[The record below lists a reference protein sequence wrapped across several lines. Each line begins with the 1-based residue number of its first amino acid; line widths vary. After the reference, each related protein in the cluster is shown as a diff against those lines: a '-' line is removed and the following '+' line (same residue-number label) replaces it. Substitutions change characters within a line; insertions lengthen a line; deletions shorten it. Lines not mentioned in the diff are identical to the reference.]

1 MVFPVVGGNESKGYE
16 ISNSLRFNDGDS
28 PGLAITPSGA
38 GNRKTWTYSG
48 WVKLSALGT
57 GQEHILMVNGG
68 NSDSTWVQLRF
79 EDNDFTFSFY
89 NQRAIRTDRKF
100 RDPSAWYHIV
110 VAVDTTQGTDSNRI
124 KLYINGVQ
132 ETSFSETNY
141 PSQND
146 DTGVNGTY
154 RHFIG
159 GEGGTS
165 GNASGSFFDGYMT
178 EVHLVDGSQLLPTS
192 FGEFDDNGVWI
203 PKKYSGSYGTNGF
216 FLQFKQTGTS
226 QNSSGIGADTSGNDN
241 HFAVTNL
248 AALDVTEDTCTNNFA
263 TLLPTVR
270 HTGTITLSEGNTKIV
285 TGTDSQNSGK
295 YSTFVLTGGKWYWE
309 VKQDVNLNTM
319 GLIIPSTYKDNTT
332 DPSVGG
338 MSHYYAGIYRQY
350 NNTVM
355 KSRNQSGGSNYNSTV
370 TGGSNSI
377 PEISANDI
385 IMFALD
391 MDNGYLYVGTNGTFH
406 NSADPANGTNAFNL
420 PTNYTEGMS
429 PHIEGDGGTAHI
441 NFGNPAFSI
450 SSGNNDG
457 KYGNFEYSVPS
468 GYYALCTK
476 RLAEFG

>member
-16 ISNSLRFNDGDS
+16 ISNSLRFNRGDTAFLEKTFS
-28 PGLAITPSGA
+28 SA
-38 GNRKTWTYSG
+38 GNRRTFTISF
-48 WVKLSALGT
+48 WVKRGVLGATDEVHIYSADADNFIRF
-57 GQEHILMVNGG
+57 ESN
-68 NSDSTWVQLRF
+68 DRLRF
-79 EDNDFTFSFY
+79 ACNTQGVNPVLETN
-89 NQRAIRTDRKF
+89 RVF
-100 RDPSAWYHIV
+100 RDPAAWYHIFF
-110 VAVDTTQGTDSNRI
+110 AVDTTQSDASNRF
-124 KLYINGVQ
+124 KLYVNGVE
-132 ETSFSETNY
+132 ETSFATDSRSSI
-141 PSQND
+141 SQNTD
-146 DTGVNGTY
+146 LDFNNSSQHCVGT
-154 RHFIG
+154 RSQS
-159 GEGGTS
+159 TS
-165 GNASGSFFDGYMT
+165 DSPYDGYIT
-178 EVHLVDGSQLLPTS
+178 EFHSIDGTAKAHTD

-203 PKKYSGSYGTNGF
+203 PKKYTGTYGTNGF
-216 FLQFKQTGTS
+216 FMEFKQTGTS
-226 QNSSGIGADTSGNDN
+226 ANSSGIGADTSGNDN
-241 HFAVTNL
+241 HFTPTNL

-295 YSTFVLTGGKWYWE
+295 YSTFVLTSGKWYWE

-350 NNTVM
+350 NGTVM
-355 KSRNQSGGSNYNSTV
+355 KSRNQSSGSNYNSTV

>member
-16 ISNSLRFNDGDS
+16 ISNSLRFNRGDS
-28 PGLAITPSGA
+28 PYLNRTPSSA
-38 GNRKTWTYSG
+38 GNRQTWTTSF
-48 WVKLSALGT
+48 WIKRTSLGT
-57 GQEHILMVNGG
+57 SQHIF
-68 NSDSTWVQLRF
+68 STYTGTASINTQC
-79 EDNDFTFSFY
+79 DF
-89 NQRAIRTDRKF
+89 RTDNTFEFYDHNGSSYNWYYLTNRLF
-100 RDPSAWYHIV
+100 RDVSAWYHFV
-110 VAVDTTQGTDSNRI
+110 LAVDTTQSSASDRVKI
-124 KLYINGVQ
+124 YVNGVQ
-132 ETSFSETNY
+132 ETSFSSSTN

-146 DTGVNGTY
+146 NTADWNNNSEHRIG
-154 RHFIG
+154 RH
-159 GEGGTS
+159 S
-165 GNASGSFFDGYMT
+165 SNYLDGYLT
-178 EVHLVDGSQLLPTS
+178 EFHNVDGSQLLPTS
-192 FGEFDDNGVWI
+192 FGKFDNNGVWV
-203 PKKYSGSYGTNGF
+203 PKKYTGTYGTNGF

-226 QNSSGIGADTSGNDN
+226 QNSSGIGADTSGND
-241 HFAVTNL
+241 HHWAVNNI

-450 SSGNNDG
+450 SSGNTDG
-457 KYGNFEYSVPS
+457 KYGNFEYAPPS

>member
-16 ISNSLRFNDGDS
+16 ISNSLRFNPGDS
-28 PGLAITPSGA
+28 PRLTRTTGTAT
-38 GNRKTWTYSG
+38 NETKFTYSTWIKQNVASSG
-48 WVKLSALGT
+48 QFAWLTSGSLNSGT
-57 GQEHILMVNGG
+57 DCFLLN
-68 NSDSTWVQLRF
+68 F
-79 EDNDFTFSFY
+79 NDQKFQFVTTG
-89 NQRAIRTDRKF
+89 ATDANVISNAVF
-100 RDPSAWYHIV
+100 RDESAWYHFV
-110 VAVDTTQGTDSNRI
+110 VEVDTTQGTAANRM
-124 KLYINGVQ
+124 KFYVNGTQ
-132 ETSFSETNY
+132 LTSFGTASY
-141 PSQND
+141 PSQD
-146 DTGVNGTY
+146 YTFTVSSQTAVLGAYDA
-154 RHFIG
+154 G
-159 GEGGTS
+159 GYAGH
-165 GNASGSFFDGYMT
+165 FDGYMAET
-178 EVHLVDGSQLLPTS
+178 HYIDGTAYDADY
-192 FGEFDDNGVWI
+192 FGETNDNGVWI
-203 PKKYSGSYGTNGF
+203 PKKFTGSYGTNGF
-216 FLQFKQTGTS
+216 FLEYKQTGTS

-248 AALDVTEDTCTNNFA
+248 AATDITEDTPTNNFA
-263 TLLPTVR
+263 TLLPIVR

-295 YSTFVLTGGKWYWE
+295 YSTFVLTSGKWYWE

-450 SSGNNDG
+450 SSGNTDG
-457 KYGNFEYSVPS
+457 EYGNFEYAPPS

>member
-16 ISNSLRFNDGDS
+16 ISNSLRFNPGDS
-28 PGLAITPSGA
+28 PKLTRTNASGGDRQKFTISFWTKRANIGTTHIFFDA
-38 GNRKTWTYSG
+38 GTSTSTDTGSFSCSINSSDKLFIGGGATSFRQTNR
-48 WVKLSALGT
+48 L
-57 GQEHILMVNGG
+57 
-68 NSDSTWVQLRF
+68 
-79 EDNDFTFSFY
+79 
-89 NQRAIRTDRKF
+89 F
-100 RDPSAWYHIV
+100 RDVSAWYHIV
-110 VAVDTTQGTDSNRI
+110 IAVDSTDGTADNRI
-124 KLYINGVQ
+124 KIYVNGVQ
-132 ETSFSETNY
+132 ETSFTTNNAM
-141 PSQND
+141 SQNLN
-146 DTGVNGTY
+146 TPVNESSKVHQICN
-154 RHFIG
+154 RQK
-159 GEGGTS
+159 S
-165 GNASGSFFDGYMT
+165 SSLPFDGYMT
-178 EVHLVDGSQLLPTS
+178 EFHLIDGAQKAQTD
-192 FGEFDDNGVWI
+192 FGKFDNNGVWI
-203 PKKYSGSYGTNGF
+203 PKKYTGTYGTNGF
-216 FLQFKQTGTS
+216 FMEFKQTGTS
-226 QNSSGIGADTSGNDN
+226 ANSSGIGADTSGNDN
-241 HFAVTNL
+241 HFTPTNL

-263 TLLPTVR
+263 TLLPIVR

-295 YSTFVLTGGKWYWE
+295 YSTFVLTAGKWYWE

-450 SSGNNDG
+450 SSGNSDG

-468 GYYALCTK
+468 GFYALCTK

>member
-1 MVFPVVGGNESKGYE
+1 
-16 ISNSLRFNDGDS
+16 
-28 PGLAITPSGA
+28 
-38 GNRKTWTYSG
+38 
-48 WVKLSALGT
+48 
-57 GQEHILMVNGG
+57 
-68 NSDSTWVQLRF
+68 
-79 EDNDFTFSFY
+79 
-89 NQRAIRTDRKF
+89 
-100 RDPSAWYHIV
+100 
-110 VAVDTTQGTDSNRI
+110 
-124 KLYINGVQ
+124 
-132 ETSFSETNY
+132 
-141 PSQND
+141 
-146 DTGVNGTY
+146 
-154 RHFIG
+154 
-159 GEGGTS
+159 
-165 GNASGSFFDGYMT
+165 
-178 EVHLVDGSQLLPTS
+178 
-192 FGEFDDNGVWI
+192 
-203 PKKYSGSYGTNGF
+203 
-216 FLQFKQTGTS
+216 
-226 QNSSGIGADTSGNDN
+226 
-241 HFAVTNL
+241 
-248 AALDVTEDTCTNNFA
+248 
-263 TLLPTVR
+263 LPTVR